1 MKKSLVALALTS
13 MFSMAF
19 ATDGNGGDGRGNGGG
34 GGGGGAGVGVGIAAA
49 AALAFGGTA
58 TAVGGAGGLG
68 GTGGTALGGN
78 STGGSINAPISVGGN
93 TIEAAASSAYAPP
106 AHGPRRSCRLFVGF
120 GGSGTEASL
129 SGGIPIGNDQ
139 TCVSG
144 AQFEFMNDVNK
155 LAPGTFTRDD
165 YLKAACKVEGM
176 AETRACETLRK
187 QQTAAVTPDSAQT
200 ALLLP

>member
-34 GGGGGAGVGVGIAAA
+34 GGGGGGGGVGIAAA

-58 TAVGGAGGLG
+58 AAVGGAGGLG
-68 GTGGTALGGN
+68 GTGGAGG
-78 STGGSINAPISVGGN
+78 SGGTGGSINAPISVGGT